1 MVVVVATSPRLT
13 EHNCKCVPLVS
24 LVLPA
29 VYLCNLHLLDATPPL
44 SSPAR
49 LNTVFPLC
57 GCSSPCMKYAAALR
71 NRSSCCV
78 MGFMHS
84 SKAKEVPAARQTETA
99 CAAAN
104 SG

>member
-1 MVVVVATSPRLT
+1 MVLVVAMSPHLT
-13 EHNCKCVPLVS
+13 GHNCNCVPLVS

-29 VYLCNLHLLDATPPL
+29 IYTCDLHLLDATPPL

-49 LNTVFPLC
+49 LNTVFPLY
-57 GCSSPCMKYAAALR
+57 GCRPCLRHAAALR

-84 SKAKEVPAARQTETA
+84 CKSKEVPAAKQSESA
-99 CAAAN
+99 SAAAN